1 MNFLRPSSTLGILLL
16 TWLLTAPAQAATVR
30 ATSPAKNMVALD
42 VEDGESPAKGDTY
55 CIVGPKKKPL
65 DCGKVV
71 KIKGKVAII
80 ALASGAKIGKIKKG
94 MAAKNSGGGSSDG
107 GESAPDDG
115 GDSAAAP
122 NAKSKLKNDARS
134 SGSPKGTPFRLWLL
148 ADPAPASPFTYKQI
162 TYKAPDGTATP
173 STLWAPGKAPST
185 ALFSFGGQIGIPI
198 GKSAVNL
205 GARMRTFSPPSSV
218 DTDYTV
224 GVQNPYANTAVTAKS
239 FGGWLDYQLI
249 HKAMT
254 PSLFFNFLPG
264 LDLDYSTVSVTA
276 TKKNDNAPDSGSI
289 VTATSKLMVVSLRLG
304 ANMDIFFGKSFGLT
318 IGGTA
323 LLPLA
328 PLSPA
333 TSASFPTGEDRGLA
347 DPVTDLKTALGH
359 KKNSL
364 GLEALAAVFVAL

>member
-1 MNFLRPSSTLGILLL
+1 
-16 TWLLTAPAQAATVR
+16 
-30 ATSPAKNMVALD
+30 MVALD
-42 VEDGESPAKGDTY
+42 VEDGETVAKGDTY
-55 CIVGPKKKPL
+55 CIIGPKKKPV

-71 KIKGKVAII
+71 KIKGKVAVI

-94 MAAKNSGGGSSDG
+94 MVAKNSGGGSSVAG
-107 GESAPDDG
+107 AGAPDDV

-122 NAKSKLKNDARS
+122 TAKSKAKNDVRS
-134 SGSPKGTPFRLWLL
+134 SGSSPKGAPLRLWLL

-173 STLWAPGKAPST
+173 STLWAPGKAPGL
-185 ALFSFGGQIGIPI
+185 AIFSFGGQIGIPI
-198 GKSAVNL
+198 GSSAINL

-224 GVQNPYANTAVTAKS
+224 GVANPYANTAVSAKS
-239 FGGWLDYQLI
+239 FGGWMDYQLM
-249 HKAMT
+249 HKAISPT
-254 PSLFFNFLPG
+254 LFFNFLPG

-304 ANMDIFFGKSFGLT
+304 ANVDVFFGKSFGLT

-323 LLPLA
+323 LIPLA

-333 TSASFPTGEDRGLA
+333 LTASFPTGEERGLA

-359 KKNSL
+359 KKNSI
-364 GLEALAAVFVAL
+364 GLEALAAVFFAF

>member
-1 MNFLRPSSTLGILLL
+1 MVTAILIVTCLLG
-16 TWLLTAPAQAATVR
+16 APVQAASVR

-42 VEDGESPAKGDTY
+42 VGDGETVAKGDTY
-55 CIVGPKKKPL
+55 CVVGPKKKPIE
-65 DCGKVV
+65 CGKVV

-80 ALASGAKIGKIKKG
+80 ALASSAKIGKIKKG
-94 MAAKNSGGGSSDG
+94 MAAKNSGGDSDDTAAG
-107 GESAPDDG
+107 GGDSDDAS
-115 GDSAAAP
+115 DSAAA
-122 NAKSKLKNDARS
+122 AHTKSKSKGEARS
-134 SGSPKGTPFRLWLL
+134 GGGAPKGTPFRLWLL

-173 STLWAPGKAPST
+173 STLWAPGKAPGL
-185 ALFSFGGQIGIPI
+185 ALFSVGGQIGIPI
-198 GKSAVNL
+198 GKSAINL

-224 GVQNPYANTAVTAKS
+224 GVQNPYANTAVSAKS
-239 FGGWLDYQLI
+239 FGGWMDFQLM

-254 PSLFFNFLPG
+254 SNLFFNFLPG

-276 TKKNDNAPDSGSI
+276 TKKNDNGPDSGSI

-304 ANMDIFFGKSFGLT
+304 ANIDVFFGKSFGLT

-323 LLPLA
+323 LIPLA

-333 TSASFPTGEDRGLA
+333 LTASFPTGEDRGLA

-364 GLEALAAVFVAL
+364 GLEALAAVFVAF